1 LSSYLF
7 QEVRYTTGKQ
17 PHNELEIISMSNDLR
32 EAALRYHRAAPAGKL
47 EIAATKPMATQRDL
61 ALAYSPGV
69 AYACT
74 EIAEDPSKA
83 AELTARGNMVAVIT
97 NGTAVLGLG
106 AIGPLASK
114 PVMEGKAVL
123 FKKFANINSIDIEVD
138 TTDVDRFCDVVSA
151 LEPSFGG
158 INLEDIKAPEC
169 FEIESRLREKMKIPV
184 FHDDQHGTAIV
195 VGAGMLNAMRYLGKD
210 MGEIRL
216 VCSGAGAAAL
226 ACLNMLKT
234 LGVKDENI
242 IVCDQHGVL
251 RHDREA
257 PMDQYKARYARE
269 TDLTTLKEAL
279 VGADAFLGL
288 SVPGVIDQDDVKNM
302 ADRPV
307 IFALANPTPEIMPE
321 LVKEVRPDAL
331 IATGRSDY
339 PNQVNNVLCFP
350 FLFRG
355 ALDCGA
361 TVINEEMKA
370 ACAEAIAAM
379 VHSPPS
385 DEVLST
391 YQGEQL
397 TFGPEYL
404 IPKPF
409 DPRLIMEIPPGVAK
423 AAEESG
429 VAARPIE
436 DLDAYRDDL
445 SRFVFRSGMLMK
457 PMFEA
462 ARSTKRRL
470 VLAEGEGGKML
481 QACQLIVSEQLADV
495 TLVGRPHVIE
505 DKIKSMG
512 LSIVPGK
519 DFDIVDNLNDDVI
532 TSIGEEYH
540 GLMARQGMTPK
551 AAQTRVRANT
561 TVVASML
568 LRRGD
573 ADAMLCG
580 TFGTYGKHL
589 QMVDEIIGRKKESPV
604 VGALTVLILP
614 QGTIFLTDTHVNFDP
629 TAEQLCVLAKL
640 AADEIRRFGIQPKAA
655 FLSHSNFGSS
665 STPSATKVREATA
678 MFMERYPDIEADGEM
693 HADAALDEKVRLDL
707 LPESKLTGSANLLIC
722 PNLDSANI
730 ARNLLKVL
738 GNGVTVGPVLLGL
751 EKEAH
756 VATAS
761 NSPRGIFNM
770 AAVALANVNRGD
782 D

>member
-1 LSSYLF
+1 
-7 QEVRYTTGKQ
+7 
-17 PHNELEIISMSNDLR
+17 MSNDLR

-210 MGEIRL
+210 MGEIKL

-589 QMVDEIIGRKKESPV
+589 QMVDEIIGRKQESPV

-730 ARNLLKVL
+730 ARNLLTVL

>member
-1 LSSYLF
+1 
-7 QEVRYTTGKQ
+7 VRYTTGKQ
-17 PHNELEIISMSNDLR
+17 PRNELEIISMSNDLR

-532 TSIGEEYH
+532 TSIGKEYH

-730 ARNLLKVL
+730 ARNLLKAL

>member
-1 LSSYLF
+1 
-7 QEVRYTTGKQ
+7 
-17 PHNELEIISMSNDLR
+17 MSNDLR

-74 EIAEDPSKA
+74 EIAEDPTKA

-210 MGEIRL
+210 MSEIKL

-589 QMVDEIIGRKKESPV
+589 QMVDEIIGRKQESPV

>member
-1 LSSYLF
+1 
-7 QEVRYTTGKQ
+7 
-17 PHNELEIISMSNDLR
+17 MSNDLR

-210 MGEIRL
+210 MGEIKL

-234 LGVKDENI
+234 LGVKNENI

-257 PMDQYKARYARE
+257 PMDQYKVRYARE
-269 TDLTTLKEAL
+269 TDLTSLKEAL

-361 TVINEEMKA
+361 TIINEEMKA

-678 MFMERYPDIEADGEM
+678 MFMERYPHIEADGEM

>member
-1 LSSYLF
+1 
-7 QEVRYTTGKQ
+7 VRYTTGKQ
-17 PHNELEIISMSNDLR
+17 PRNKLEIISMSNDLR

-210 MGEIRL
+210 MSEIKL

-589 QMVDEIIGRKKESPV
+589 QMVDEIIGRKQESPV

>member
-1 LSSYLF
+1 
-7 QEVRYTTGKQ
+7 
-17 PHNELEIISMSNDLR
+17 M
-32 EAALRYHRAAPAGKL
+32 
-47 EIAATKPMATQRDL
+47 
-61 ALAYSPGV
+61 
-69 AYACT
+69 
-74 EIAEDPSKA
+74 
-83 AELTARGNMVAVIT
+83 
-97 NGTAVLGLG
+97 
-106 AIGPLASK
+106 
-114 PVMEGKAVL
+114 
-123 FKKFANINSIDIEVD
+123 
-138 TTDVDRFCDVVSA
+138 VSA

-169 FEIESRLREKMKIPV
+169 FEIETRLREQMNIPV

-195 VGAGMLNAMRYLGKD
+195 VGAGMLNAMRYLGKE
-210 MGEIRL
+210 MGEIKL

-234 LGVKDENI
+234 LGVKQENI
-242 IVCDQHGVL
+242 TVCDQHGVL
-251 RHDREA
+251 RIGREK
-257 PMDQYKARYARE
+257 PMDKYKTQYARE
-269 TDLTTLKEAL
+269 TDLKTLKEAL

-288 SVPGVIDQDDVKNM
+288 SVPGVIDQDDIKNM

-321 LVKEVRPDAL
+321 VVKEVRPDAL

-385 DEVLST
+385 DEVLNT

-409 DPRLIMEIPPGVAK
+409 DPRLIMEIPPGVAL
-423 AAEESG
+423 AAEKSG
-429 VAARPIE
+429 VAMRPIQ

-462 ARSTKRRL
+462 ARATKRRL

-481 QACQLIVSEQLADV
+481 QACQLIVSENLADV
-495 TLVGRPHVIE
+495 TLVGRRKVIE
-505 DKIKSMG
+505 EKIQSMS
-512 LSIVPGK
+512 LSIQAGK
-519 DFDIVDNLNDDVI
+519 DFQIVDNLDDAVI
-532 TSIGEEYH
+532 TPIGEEYH
-540 GLMARQGMTPK
+540 ALMARQGMTPK

-589 QMVDEIIGRKKESPV
+589 RLAEEIIGRRDGSPV
-604 VGALTVLILP
+604 VGAMTVLILP
-614 QGTIFLTDTHVNFDP
+614 QGNNFPD
-629 TAEQLCVLAKL
+629 
-640 AADEIRRFGIQPKAA
+640 
-655 FLSHSNFGSS
+655 
-665 STPSATKVREATA
+665 
-678 MFMERYPDIEADGEM
+678 RYA
-693 HADAALDEKVRLDL
+693 
-707 LPESKLTGSANLLIC
+707 C
-722 PNLDSANI
+722 Q
-730 ARNLLKVL
+730 
-738 GNGVTVGPVLLGL
+738 
-751 EKEAH
+751 
-756 VATAS
+756 
-761 NSPRGIFNM
+761 F
-770 AAVALANVNRGD
+770 
-782 D
+782 

>member
-1 LSSYLF
+1 
-7 QEVRYTTGKQ
+7 
-17 PHNELEIISMSNDLR
+17 MSNDLR

-210 MGEIRL
+210 MGEIKL

-234 LGVKDENI
+234 LGVKDKNI

-589 QMVDEIIGRKKESPV
+589 QMVDEIIGRKQESPV

-678 MFMERYPDIEADGEM
+678 MFIERYPDIEADGEM

>member
-1 LSSYLF
+1 
-7 QEVRYTTGKQ
+7 
-17 PHNELEIISMSNDLR
+17 MSNDLR

-495 TLVGRPHVIE
+495 ILVGRPHVIE

-532 TSIGEEYH
+532 TSIGKEYH
-540 GLMARQGMTPK
+540 GLKARQGMTPK

>member
-1 LSSYLF
+1 
-7 QEVRYTTGKQ
+7 
-17 PHNELEIISMSNDLR
+17 MSNDLR

-423 AAEESG
+423 AAEESS

-519 DFDIVDNLNDDVI
+519 DFDIVDNLNDDVV

>member
-1 LSSYLF
+1 
-7 QEVRYTTGKQ
+7 
-17 PHNELEIISMSNDLR
+17 MSNDLR
-32 EAALRYHRAAPAGKL
+32 EAALHYHRATPAGKL
-47 EIAATKPMATQRDL
+47 EIAPTKPMATQRDL

-114 PVMEGKAVL
+114 PVMEGKSVL

-158 INLEDIKAPEC
+158 INLEDIKAPQC
-169 FEIESRLREKMKIPV
+169 FEIETRLREKMNIPV

-210 MGEIRL
+210 MGEIKL

-234 LGVKDENI
+234 LGVKQENI

-251 RHDREA
+251 RVGREK
-257 PMDQYKARYARE
+257 PMDKYKTQYAKE
-269 TDLTTLKEAL
+269 TDLKTLKEAI

-288 SVPGVIDQDDVKNM
+288 SVPGVIDQNDVKKM

-307 IFALANPTPEIMPE
+307 IFALANPTPELMPE
-321 LVKEVRPDAL
+321 LIKEVRPDAL

-379 VHSPPS
+379 VHTPPS
-385 DEVLST
+385 DEVLNT

-423 AAEESG
+423 AAHESG
-429 VAARPIE
+429 VALRPIE
-436 DLDAYRDDL
+436 DMEAYRDDL

-462 ARSTKRRL
+462 ARATRRRL

-481 QACQLIVSEQLADV
+481 QACQLIVSEKLADV
-495 TLVGRPHVIE
+495 TLVGRRNVII

-512 LSIVPGK
+512 LSIEADK
-519 DFDIVDNLNDDVI
+519 DFHIIDNLDDEVI
-532 TSIGEEYH
+532 TPIGQEYH
-540 GLMARQGMTPK
+540 TLTARQGMTPK

-561 TVVASML
+561 TVLASML
-568 LRRGD
+568 LHRGD

-580 TFGTYGKHL
+580 TFGSYSKHL
-589 QMVDEIIGRKKESPV
+589 LLAEEIVGRKKDSPV
-604 VGALTVLILP
+604 VGALTVLILQ

-629 TAEQLCVLAKL
+629 TAEQLCELGKL

-655 FLSHSNFGSS
+655 FLSHSNFGSQN
-665 STPSATKVREATA
+665 TPSAAKVREATA

-707 LPESKLTGSANLLIC
+707 LPDSKLTGTANLLVC

-738 GNGVTVGPVLLGL
+738 GNGVTVGPLLLGL
-751 EKEAH
+751 DKEAH
-756 VATAS
+756 VATTS

-770 AAVALANVNRGD
+770 AAVALANVNRND
-782 D
+782 

>member
-1 LSSYLF
+1 
-7 QEVRYTTGKQ
+7 
-17 PHNELEIISMSNDLR
+17 MSNDLR

-242 IVCDQHGVL
+242 VVCDQHGVL

-532 TSIGEEYH
+532 TSIGKEYH

-551 AAQTRVRANT
+551 AAQTRVRAST

-770 AAVALANVNRGD
+770 AAVALANVNRGGD
-782 D
+782 

>member
-1 LSSYLF
+1 
-7 QEVRYTTGKQ
+7 
-17 PHNELEIISMSNDLR
+17 MSNDLR

-210 MGEIRL
+210 MGEIKL

-257 PMDQYKARYARE
+257 PMDQYKVRYARE
-269 TDLTTLKEAL
+269 TDLTSLKEAL

-361 TVINEEMKA
+361 TIINEEMKA

-678 MFMERYPDIEADGEM
+678 MFMERYPHIEADGEM

>member
-1 LSSYLF
+1 
-7 QEVRYTTGKQ
+7 VRYTTGKQ
-17 PHNELEIISMSNDLR
+17 PRNKLEIISMSNDLR

-210 MGEIRL
+210 MGEIKL

-495 TLVGRPHVIE
+495 TLVGRPNVIE

-589 QMVDEIIGRKKESPV
+589 QMVDEIIGRKQESPV

>member
-1 LSSYLF
+1 
-7 QEVRYTTGKQ
+7 
-17 PHNELEIISMSNDLR
+17 MSNDLR

-210 MGEIRL
+210 MGEIKL

-257 PMDQYKARYARE
+257 PMDQYKVRYARE

-288 SVPGVIDQDDVKNM
+288 SVPGVINQDDVKKM

-678 MFMERYPDIEADGEM
+678 MFMERYPHIEADGEM

>member
-1 LSSYLF
+1 
-7 QEVRYTTGKQ
+7 
-17 PHNELEIISMSNDLR
+17 MSNDLR
-32 EAALRYHRAAPAGKL
+32 EAALRYHRAKPAGKL
-47 EIAATKPMATQRDL
+47 EIAPTKPMATQRDL

-114 PVMEGKAVL
+114 PVMEGKSVL

-169 FEIESRLREKMKIPV
+169 FEIETRLREKMNIPV

-210 MGEIRL
+210 MGEIKL

-234 LGVKDENI
+234 LGVKQENI
-242 IVCDQHGVL
+242 TVCDQHGVL
-251 RHDREA
+251 RPNREQ
-257 PMDQYKARYARE
+257 PMDKYKAQYARE

-379 VHSPPS
+379 VHTPPS

-423 AAEESG
+423 AAHESG
-429 VAARPIE
+429 VAMRPIE
-436 DLDAYRDDL
+436 DMEAYRDDL

-462 ARSTKRRL
+462 ARATKRRL

-481 QACQLIVSEQLADV
+481 QACQLIVSENLADV
-495 TLVGRPHVIE
+495 TLVGRRNVIE

-512 LSIVPGK
+512 LSIEVDK
-519 DFDIVDNLNDDVI
+519 DFQIVDNLDDEVI
-532 TSIGEEYH
+532 TPIGEEYH
-540 GLMARQGMTPK
+540 ALMARQGMTPK

-589 QMVDEIIGRKKESPV
+589 QLAEEIVGRKNGSPV

-629 TAEQLCVLAKL
+629 TAEQLCELGKL

-665 STPSATKVREATA
+665 NTPSAKKVREATE

-707 LPESKLTGSANLLIC
+707 LPDSKLSGTANLLIC

-738 GNGVTVGPVLLGL
+738 GNGVTVGPLLLGL
-751 EKEAH
+751 DKEAH

-770 AAVALANVNRGD
+770 AAVALANVNRND

>member
-1 LSSYLF
+1 
-7 QEVRYTTGKQ
+7 
-17 PHNELEIISMSNDLR
+17 MSNDLR
-32 EAALRYHRAAPAGKL
+32 DAALAYHRAEPAGKL
-47 EIAATKPMATQRDL
+47 EIQATKPLASQRDL

-74 EIAEDPSKA
+74 EIAEDPNKA
-83 AELTARGNMVAVIT
+83 AELTGRGNMVAVIT

-169 FEIESRLREKMKIPV
+169 FEIESRLREKMNIPV

-195 VGAGMLNAMRYLGKD
+195 VGAGMLNAMRLIGKD
-210 MGEIRL
+210 MGEVKL

-226 ACLNMLKT
+226 ACLNMLKN
-234 LGVKDENI
+234 LGVKHENI
-242 IVCDQHGVL
+242 TVCDQHGVL
-251 RHDREA
+251 RPDREE
-257 PMDQYKARYARE
+257 PMDKYKAQYAKE
-269 TDLTTLKEAL
+269 TTLRTMNEAL
-279 VGADAFLGL
+279 VDADAFLGL
-288 SVPGVIDQDDVKNM
+288 SAPGVLTQEAVKTM
-302 ADRPV
+302 AKNPV

-379 VHSPPS
+379 VHSAPS
-385 DEVLST
+385 DEVIST

-397 TFGPEYL
+397 TFGAEYL

-409 DPRLIMEIPPGVAK
+409 DPRLIMEIPPLVAK
-423 AAEESG
+423 AAQASG
-429 VAARPIE
+429 VALRPIE
-436 DLDAYRDDL
+436 DLDAYREDL

-462 ARSTKRRL
+462 ARANKRRL

-481 QACQLIVSEQLADV
+481 QACQLIVSEKLADV
-495 TLVGRPHVIE
+495 TLVGRPHVIDE
-505 DKIKSMG
+505 KIQSMG
-512 LSIVPGK
+512 LSIRAGV
-519 DFDIVDNLNDDVI
+519 DFQVVDNLDDAQV
-532 TSIGEEYH
+532 TQLGEEYH
-540 GLMARQGMTPK
+540 QLMARRGMTPK

-568 LRRGD
+568 LHRGD

-580 TFGTYGKHL
+580 TFGTFSKHL
-589 QMVDEIIGRKKESPV
+589 QLTDEILGRKDNSPV

-614 QGTIFLTDTHVNFDP
+614 QGTLFLTDTHVNADP
-629 TAEQLCVLAKL
+629 TAEQLCELAKL

-655 FLSHSNFGSS
+655 FLSHSNFGSAQ
-665 STPSATKVREATA
+665 TESAKKVREATA
-678 MFMERYPDIEADGEM
+678 LFMDRYPDIEADGEM
-693 HADAALDEKVRLDL
+693 HADAALDEKIRVDL
-707 LPESKLTGSANLLIC
+707 LPETRLSGSANLLVC

-730 ARNLLKVL
+730 ARNLLKML
-738 GNGVTVGPVLLGL
+738 GGGVTVGPLLLGL
-751 EKEAH
+751 AKEAH
-756 VATAS
+756 VAAAS
-761 NSPRGIFNM
+761 NTPRGIFNM
-770 AAVALANVNRGD
+770 AAVALANVNRQEQ
-782 D
+782 

>member
-1 LSSYLF
+1 
-7 QEVRYTTGKQ
+7 
-17 PHNELEIISMSNDLR
+17 MSNDLR
-32 EAALRYHRAAPAGKL
+32 EAALNYHRAEPAGKL
-47 EIAATKPMATQRDL
+47 EITATKPLATQRDL

-114 PVMEGKAVL
+114 PVMEGKSVL

-169 FEIESRLREKMKIPV
+169 FEIETRLREQMNIPV

-195 VGAGMLNAMRYLGKD
+195 VGAGMLNAMRLIGKPMD
-210 MGEIRL
+210 QVKL
-216 VCSGAGAAAL
+216 VCSGAGAAAM

-234 LGVKDENI
+234 LGVKADNI

-251 RHDREA
+251 RPDREE
-257 PMDQYKARYARE
+257 PMDKYKAQYARE
-269 TDLTTLKEAL
+269 THLKTLAEAL

-288 SVPGVIDQDDVKNM
+288 SVPGVITQDEVKTM
-302 ADRPV
+302 AERPV

-339 PNQVNNVLCFP
+339 PNQINNVLCFP

-370 ACAEAIAAM
+370 ACAEAIASM
-379 VHSPPS
+379 VHTPPS
-385 DEVLST
+385 DEVIST

-397 TFGPEYL
+397 TFGAEYL

-409 DPRLIMEIPPGVAK
+409 DPRLIMEIPPGVAR
-423 AAEESG
+423 AAQASG

-436 DLDAYRDDL
+436 DLDAYREDL
-445 SRFVFRSGMLMK
+445 SRFVWRSGMLMK

-462 ARSTKRRL
+462 ARATKRRL

-481 QACQLIVSEQLADV
+481 QACQLIVSEDLAEV
-495 TLVGRPHVIE
+495 TLVGRRQVII
-505 DKIKSMG
+505 DKIASMG
-512 LSIVPGK
+512 LSIRPDE
-519 DFDIVDNLNDDVI
+519 DFQIVDNLDDEFV
-532 TSIGEEYH
+532 TLIGEDYSK
-540 GLMARQGMTPK
+540 LMARQGMTPK

-561 TVVASML
+561 TVVASMML
-568 LRRGD
+568 KRGD

-580 TFGTYGKHL
+580 TFGTYQKHL
-589 QMVDEIIGRKKESPV
+589 QLAEEILGRKENSPV

-614 QGTIFLTDTHVNFDP
+614 QGTLFLTDTHVNPDP
-629 TAEQLCVLAKL
+629 TAEQLCELAKL

-655 FLSHSNFGSS
+655 FLSHSNFGSA
-665 STPSATKVREATA
+665 TTESANKVREATA
-678 MFMERYPDIEADGEM
+678 LFTDRYPDIEADGEM

-707 LPESKLTGSANLLIC
+707 LPDTRLSGAANLLVC

-730 ARNLLKVL
+730 ARNLLKML
-738 GNGVTVGPVLLGL
+738 GGGVTVGPVLLGL
-751 EKEAH
+751 GKEAH

-770 AAVALANVNRGD
+770 AAVALANVNRND
-782 D
+782 A

>member
-1 LSSYLF
+1 
-7 QEVRYTTGKQ
+7 
-17 PHNELEIISMSNDLR
+17 MSNDLR

-210 MGEIRL
+210 MGEIKL

-361 TVINEEMKA
+361 TVINEKMKA

-540 GLMARQGMTPK
+540 GLMSRQGMTPK
-551 AAQTRVRANT
+551 ASQTRVRANT

-589 QMVDEIIGRKKESPV
+589 KMVDEIIGRKKESPV

-678 MFMERYPDIEADGEM
+678 MFMERYPHIEADGEM

>member
-1 LSSYLF
+1 
-7 QEVRYTTGKQ
+7 
-17 PHNELEIISMSNDLR
+17 MSNDLR

-210 MGEIRL
+210 MGEIKL

-257 PMDQYKARYARE
+257 PMDQYKVRYARE

-288 SVPGVIDQDDVKNM
+288 SVPGVIDQDDVKKM

-361 TVINEEMKA
+361 TIINEEMKA

-678 MFMERYPDIEADGEM
+678 MFMERYPHIEADGEM

>member
-1 LSSYLF
+1 
-7 QEVRYTTGKQ
+7 
-17 PHNELEIISMSNDLR
+17 MSNDLR

-210 MGEIRL
+210 MSEIKL

-370 ACAEAIAAM
+370 ACAEAIAGM

-589 QMVDEIIGRKKESPV
+589 QMVDEIIGRKQESPV

>member
-1 LSSYLF
+1 
-7 QEVRYTTGKQ
+7 
-17 PHNELEIISMSNDLR
+17 MSNDLR

-242 IVCDQHGVL
+242 VVCDQHGVL

-532 TSIGEEYH
+532 TSIGKEYH

-730 ARNLLKVL
+730 ARNLLKAL

-770 AAVALANVNRGD
+770 AAVALANVNRGGD
-782 D
+782 

>member
-1 LSSYLF
+1 
-7 QEVRYTTGKQ
+7 
-17 PHNELEIISMSNDLR
+17 MSNDLR

-210 MGEIRL
+210 MGEIKL

-234 LGVKDENI
+234 LGVKNENI

-257 PMDQYKARYARE
+257 PMDQYKVRYARE
-269 TDLTTLKEAL
+269 TDLTSLKEAL

-361 TVINEEMKA
+361 TIINEEMKA

>member
-1 LSSYLF
+1 
-7 QEVRYTTGKQ
+7 
-17 PHNELEIISMSNDLR
+17 MSNDLR

-361 TVINEEMKA
+361 TVINEELKA

-589 QMVDEIIGRKKESPV
+589 QMVDEIIGRKQESPV

>member
-1 LSSYLF
+1 
-7 QEVRYTTGKQ
+7 
-17 PHNELEIISMSNDLR
+17 MSNDLR

-195 VGAGMLNAMRYLGKD
+195 VGAGMLNAMRFLGKD
-210 MGEIRL
+210 MGEIKL

-532 TSIGEEYH
+532 TSIGKEYH

-770 AAVALANVNRGD
+770 AAVALANVNRGGD
-782 D
+782 

>member
-1 LSSYLF
+1 
-7 QEVRYTTGKQ
+7 
-17 PHNELEIISMSNDLR
+17 MSNDLR

-195 VGAGMLNAMRYLGKD
+195 VGAGMLNAMRFLGKD
-210 MGEIRL
+210 MGEIKL

-242 IVCDQHGVL
+242 VVCDQHGVL

-302 ADRPV
+302 AERPV

-423 AAEESG
+423 AADESG

-614 QGTIFLTDTHVNFDP
+614 QGTIFITDTHVNFDP

-665 STPSATKVREATA
+665 ITPSAIKVREATA

-738 GNGVTVGPVLLGL
+738 GNGRDRWSGF
-751 EKEAH
+751 AW
-756 VATAS
+756 S
-761 NSPRGIFNM
+761 
-770 AAVALANVNRGD
+770 
-782 D
+782 

>member
-1 LSSYLF
+1 
-7 QEVRYTTGKQ
+7 
-17 PHNELEIISMSNDLR
+17 MSNDLR

-210 MGEIRL
+210 MGEIKL

-589 QMVDEIIGRKKESPV
+589 QMVDEIIGRKQESPV

-665 STPSATKVREATA
+665 NTPSATKVREATA

>member
-1 LSSYLF
+1 
-7 QEVRYTTGKQ
+7 
-17 PHNELEIISMSNDLR
+17 MSNDLR

-242 IVCDQHGVL
+242 VVCDQHGVL

-519 DFDIVDNLNDDVI
+519 DFDIVDNLNDDVV

-770 AAVALANVNRGD
+770 AAVALANVNRGGD
-782 D
+782 

>member
-1 LSSYLF
+1 
-7 QEVRYTTGKQ
+7 
-17 PHNELEIISMSNDLR
+17 MSNDLR

-210 MGEIRL
+210 MGDIKL

-423 AAEESG
+423 AAEKSG

-678 MFMERYPDIEADGEM
+678 MFMERYPDIESDGEM

>member
-1 LSSYLF
+1 
-7 QEVRYTTGKQ
+7 
-17 PHNELEIISMSNDLR
+17 MSNDLR

-210 MGEIRL
+210 MGEIKL

-532 TSIGEEYH
+532 TSIGKEYH

-770 AAVALANVNRGD
+770 AAVALANVNRGGD
-782 D
+782 

>member
-1 LSSYLF
+1 
-7 QEVRYTTGKQ
+7 
-17 PHNELEIISMSNDLR
+17 MSNDLR

-195 VGAGMLNAMRYLGKD
+195 VGAGMLNAMRFLGKD
-210 MGEIRL
+210 MGEIKL

-505 DKIKSMG
+505 DKIRSMG

-519 DFDIVDNLNDDVI
+519 DFDIVDNLNDDVV

>member
-1 LSSYLF
+1 
-7 QEVRYTTGKQ
+7 
-17 PHNELEIISMSNDLR
+17 MSNDLR

-210 MGEIRL
+210 MGEIKL

-495 TLVGRPHVIE
+495 TLVGRPNVIE

-589 QMVDEIIGRKKESPV
+589 QMVDEIIGRKQESPV

>member
-1 LSSYLF
+1 
-7 QEVRYTTGKQ
+7 
-17 PHNELEIISMSNDLR
+17 MSNDLR

-210 MGEIRL
+210 MGDIKL

-307 IFALANPTPEIMPE
+307 IFALANPTPEILPE
-321 LVKEVRPDAL
+321 EVLDVRQDAI

-339 PNQVNNVLCFP
+339 ANQVNNVLGFP
-350 FLFRG
+350 YIFRG
-355 ALDCGA
+355 ALDVRARDITQNMKMAA
-361 TVINEEMKA
+361 TKA
-370 ACAEAIAAM
+370 LAALAKEPVPDYISAAYDGVVM
-379 VHSPPS
+379 Q
-385 DEVLST
+385 
-391 YQGEQL
+391 Y
-397 TFGPEYL
+397 GPEYI

-409 DPRLIMEIPPGVAK
+409 DRRVLIWEAAAVAQAAVDEGITGVS
-423 AAEESG
+423 AEEFDINHYREELEARLGESYSVMRQMINQVKG
-429 VAARPIE
+429 KGKRIVFPEGDNETVLRAAAQLVEQRICSPILLGPVDRIDRMVEELGLNFTYEAYDPRYDERRKTDYANAFFKRRQRKGITWPDAAR
-436 DLDAYRDDL
+436 LL
-445 SRFVFRSGMLMK
+445 KSRPYF
-457 PMFEA
+457 
-462 ARSTKRRL
+462 
-470 VLAEGEGGKML
+470 
-481 QACQLIVSEQLADV
+481 
-495 TLVGRPHVIE
+495 
-505 DKIKSMG
+505 
-512 LSIVPGK
+512 
-519 DFDIVDNLNDDVI
+519 
-532 TSIGEEYH
+532 
-540 GLMARQGMTPK
+540 
-551 AAQTRVRANT
+551 AAQMVQA
-561 TVVASML
+561 
-568 LRRGD
+568 GD
-573 ADAMLCG
+573 ADGFVGGVSRNYADVLRPTLELIGKSDDAHCVIGCYMMNVKGRTIFLADATVNVYPDSRTLAEIAVQTAKVARRFGVVPRVAMLSFSN
-580 TFGTYGKHL
+580 FGSTRAQRSERIEEAVIMARTLDPTLMIDGPMQSDTALNPSVQEEYPFMKL
-589 QMVDEIIGRKKESPV
+589 
-604 VGALTVLILP
+604 VGPANVLILP
-614 QGTIFLTDTHVNFDP
+614 N
-629 TAEQLCVLAKL
+629 LA
-640 AADEIRRFGIQPKAA
+640 
-655 FLSHSNFGSS
+655 
-665 STPSATKVREATA
+665 
-678 MFMERYPDIEADGEM
+678 
-693 HADAALDEKVRLDL
+693 
-707 LPESKLTGSANLLIC
+707 
-722 PNLDSANI
+722 SANI
-730 ARNLLKVL
+730 AYKLLEEL
-738 GNGVTVGPVLLGL
+738 GDAEMTGPILEGMAHPVQLVARQDGVRHIV
-751 EKEAH
+751 
-756 VATAS
+756 
-761 NSPRGIFNM
+761 NM
-770 AAVALANVNRGD
+770 ATICTADAIRKDNYWETLVD
-782 D
+782 DGSTSS

>member
-1 LSSYLF
+1 
-7 QEVRYTTGKQ
+7 
-17 PHNELEIISMSNDLR
+17 MSNDLR
-32 EAALRYHRAAPAGKL
+32 EAALNYHRAEPAGKL
-47 EIAATKPMATQRDL
+47 EITATKPLATQRDL

-114 PVMEGKAVL
+114 PVMEGKSVL

-169 FEIESRLREKMKIPV
+169 FEIETRLREKMNIPV

-195 VGAGMLNAMRYLGKD
+195 VGAGMLNAMRLIGKPMD
-210 MGEIRL
+210 QVKL
-216 VCSGAGAAAL
+216 VCSGAGAAAM

-234 LGVKDENI
+234 LGVKAENI

-251 RHDREA
+251 RPDREK
-257 PMDQYKARYARE
+257 PMDKYKAQYARDTHLE
-269 TDLTTLKEAL
+269 TLAEAL

-288 SVPGVIDQDDVKNM
+288 SVPGVITQDEVKTM

-339 PNQVNNVLCFP
+339 PNQINNVLCFP

-379 VHSPPS
+379 VHTPPS
-385 DEVLST
+385 DEVIST

-397 TFGPEYL
+397 TFGAEYL

-409 DPRLIMEIPPGVAK
+409 DPRLIMEIPPGVAR
-423 AAEESG
+423 AAQASG
-429 VAARPIE
+429 VATRPIE
-436 DLDAYRDDL
+436 DLDAYREDL
-445 SRFVFRSGMLMK
+445 SRFVWRSGMLMK

-462 ARSTKRRL
+462 ARATKRRL

-481 QACQLIVSEQLADV
+481 QACQLIVSEDLADV
-495 TLVGRPHVIE
+495 TLVGRRQVII
-505 DKIKSMG
+505 DKIASMG
-512 LSIVPGK
+512 LAIRPDE
-519 DFDIVDNLNDDVI
+519 DFQIVDNLDDSFV
-532 TSIGEEYH
+532 TPIGEDYSK
-540 GLMARQGMTPK
+540 LMARQGMTPK

-561 TVVASML
+561 TVVASMML
-568 LRRGD
+568 KRGD

-580 TFGTYGKHL
+580 TFGTYQKHL
-589 QMVDEIIGRKKESPV
+589 QLAEEILGRKENSPV

-614 QGTIFLTDTHVNFDP
+614 QGTLFLTDTHVNPNP
-629 TAEQLCVLAKL
+629 TAEQLCELAKL

-655 FLSHSNFGSS
+655 FLSHSNFGSA
-665 STPSATKVREATA
+665 TTESANKVREATA
-678 MFMERYPDIEADGEM
+678 LFMGRYPDIEADGEM

-707 LPESKLTGSANLLIC
+707 LPNTRLSGAANLLVC

-730 ARNLLKVL
+730 ARNLLKML
-738 GNGVTVGPVLLGL
+738 GGGVTVGPVLLGL
-751 EKEAH
+751 GKEAH

-761 NSPRGIFNM
+761 NSPRGILNM
-770 AAVALANVNRGD
+770 AAVALANVNRNEA
-782 D
+782 

>member
-1 LSSYLF
+1 
-7 QEVRYTTGKQ
+7 
-17 PHNELEIISMSNDLR
+17 MSNDLR

-210 MGEIRL
+210 MGEIKL

-589 QMVDEIIGRKKESPV
+589 QMVDEIIGRKQESPV

-782 D
+782 E

>member
-1 LSSYLF
+1 
-7 QEVRYTTGKQ
+7 
-17 PHNELEIISMSNDLR
+17 MSNDLR

-195 VGAGMLNAMRYLGKD
+195 VGAGMLNAMRYLDKD
-210 MGEIRL
+210 MGEIKL

-589 QMVDEIIGRKKESPV
+589 QMVDEIIGRKQESPV

>member
-1 LSSYLF
+1 
-7 QEVRYTTGKQ
+7 
-17 PHNELEIISMSNDLR
+17 MSNDLR

-423 AAEESG
+423 AANESG

-445 SRFVFRSGMLMK
+445 SRFVFRSGMPMK

-462 ARSTKRRL
+462 AR
-470 VLAEGEGGKML
+470 
-481 QACQLIVSEQLADV
+481 
-495 TLVGRPHVIE
+495 
-505 DKIKSMG
+505 
-512 LSIVPGK
+512 
-519 DFDIVDNLNDDVI
+519 
-532 TSIGEEYH
+532 
-540 GLMARQGMTPK
+540 
-551 AAQTRVRANT
+551 
-561 TVVASML
+561 
-568 LRRGD
+568 
-573 ADAMLCG
+573 
-580 TFGTYGKHL
+580 
-589 QMVDEIIGRKKESPV
+589 
-604 VGALTVLILP
+604 
-614 QGTIFLTDTHVNFDP
+614 
-629 TAEQLCVLAKL
+629 
-640 AADEIRRFGIQPKAA
+640 
-655 FLSHSNFGSS
+655 
-665 STPSATKVREATA
+665 
-678 MFMERYPDIEADGEM
+678 
-693 HADAALDEKVRLDL
+693 
-707 LPESKLTGSANLLIC
+707 
-722 PNLDSANI
+722 
-730 ARNLLKVL
+730 
-738 GNGVTVGPVLLGL
+738 
-751 EKEAH
+751 
-756 VATAS
+756 
-761 NSPRGIFNM
+761 
-770 AAVALANVNRGD
+770 
-782 D
+782 